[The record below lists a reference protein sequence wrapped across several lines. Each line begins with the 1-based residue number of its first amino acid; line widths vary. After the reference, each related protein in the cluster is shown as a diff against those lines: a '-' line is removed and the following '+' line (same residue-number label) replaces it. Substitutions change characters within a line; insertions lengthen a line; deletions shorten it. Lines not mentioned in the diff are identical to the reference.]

1 MESRCAVVLAPALA
15 ALVLAVA
22 ADGKSIRMPIS
33 LSLDEN
39 DVLRICVC
47 DDRSNVAEVSLNAVR
62 VEDAAAPSSAPL
74 WALYAGRKEPK
85 PVSCFRYGEDAGE
98 LDVTSGPVGLEVGPI
113 YRLAVMASGRHA
125 QTFFRFTTIEGRR
138 VLEVFDE
145 MPTR

>member
-1 MESRCAVVLAPALA
+1 MGSRRAVALVPALA
-15 ALVLAVA
+15 ALVLAAA
-22 ADGKSIRMPIS
+22 ADGKSIRMPLS

-74 WALYAGRKEPK
+74 WALHAGTKEPQ
-85 PVSCFRYGEDAGE
+85 PVSCFRYGEEAGE
-98 LDVTSGPVGLEVGPI
+98 LDVTTEPADLEVGPT

-125 QTFFRFTTIEGRR
+125 QTFFRFTTVEGKR